1 MWLRAVVDNG
11 VIAYNATFTITNAN
25 LPVLGQQQAYA
36 FSGAGT
42 VLDFTS
48 LPNQIVG
55 TSGSVTRSPTIL
67 GTPANQFTFVIQ
79 NDSGEVVDLHYGYT
93 KI

>member
-11 VIAYNATFTITNAN
+11 VIAYNATVTITNAN

-36 FSGAGT
+36 YNGAGT
-42 VLDFTS
+42 VLDWVS
-48 LPNQIVG
+48 LPTQIVG
-55 TSGSVTRSPTIL
+55 TAGNITRSPTIL
-67 GTPANQFTFVIQ
+67 GTPANVFEFYIQ
-79 NDSGEVVDLHYGYT
+79 NNSETVTNIHYGYT